1 MKITDKR
8 TKLVATIGPSSDNYD
23 MLLSLVENGVTTI
36 RANFSH
42 GSHEEQL
49 NKFKLGKRVSQEL
62 KIPVSLMLDTK
73 GPEIRIGKMKDGAQ
87 VVQSGS
93 EVLIHTTSDKYQTL
107 EGTATEITV
116 AYDMAQD
123 LAVGNQVLI
132 DDGKLSTVVTEVGKG
147 YVKVKAENTHKL
159 KTNKRVNLPGV
170 DFSLPFLAEKDINDV
185 KFGIENGINYVA
197 ASFVNS
203 ARNVKELRKLL
214 DENGGSHIQIF
225 SKIESHLGCV
235 NIDEIIEASDGIM
248 VARGDLGL
256 EIPYYDVP
264 YYEKMMIRKCRE
276 AGKPVIVATQML
288 DSMENSPHPTR
299 AEVTDVYYAVELG
312 ADSTMLSGESANGL
326 FPLEAVKTMSAISR
340 RAEKEFYAR
349 NYYDVQLEKVWAN
362 SDQSNKRSQIAY
374 KIAEKT
380 KDGKYKF
387 VVTLSRTGTLLKEV
401 AKFRPN
407 STIIGVVNNPLLV
420 NAFGSYSS
428 VWTSVDSEA
437 LFPLIKKDHE
447 NAVTALEPYGIQKG
461 DQFLVVEND
470 VITEHVVK

>member
-326 FPLEAVKTMSAISR
+326 FPLEAVKTMAAISR